1 MRNIKV
7 RIKFPEKMPDSW
19 LPMKSW
25 RQLGPEGDTGA
36 GGLTRKNPGDRNFGL
51 HNVTYE
57 IWIFDVMEIIHFFN
71 LIVP

>member
-1 MRNIKV
+1 
-7 RIKFPEKMPDSW
+7 MPDFL

-25 RQLGPEGDTGA
+25 RQLGPEGDRGA

-57 IWIFDVMEIIHFFN
+57 IWIFDVTEIINFFILN
-71 LIVP
+71 EPLNVRTI